1 MSSIT
6 REQRA
11 KCHVIIH
18 AASLAA
24 AAVGA
29 GLAQLSGS
37 DNAILVPIQTAMT
50 VSLGEVFDI
59 KLTTSAAH
67 ASLVTLSASVVGRG
81 ISQALIGW
89 ISGADN
95 AVNATT
101 AATLTETI
109 GWLLVED
116 FASQAEYAY

>member
-67 ASLVTLSASVVGRG
+67 ASLVTRSASVVGRG